1 MLNFQPLLM
10 NRNSSKNLEQN
21 LFEIEICSKCL
32 YCQFINCQNLSINV
46 SLLNKCIIIINFFF
60 AISCPIF

>member
-32 YCQFINCQNLSINV
+32 YCQFINLSKFINLMYPCSINV
-46 SLLNKCIIIINFFF
+46 LLL
-60 AISCPIF
+60 